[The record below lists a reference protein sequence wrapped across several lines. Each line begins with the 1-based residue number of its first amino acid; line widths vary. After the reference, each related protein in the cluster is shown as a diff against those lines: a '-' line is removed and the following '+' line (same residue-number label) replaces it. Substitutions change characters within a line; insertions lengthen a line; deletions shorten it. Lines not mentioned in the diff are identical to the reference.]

1 MIKNISFVFQKIWQ
15 KHRGLLCYL
24 ILCVLSSLGISVVS
38 VWFPAFVVS
47 RISTGKADAAQL
59 AAAGLVAVCVYGL
72 QQMAS
77 SGRGMRQLFLCRDF
91 LYEIFLKRFDKACA
105 YAESTEGQKAYGMA
119 RQTALWGS
127 DFRIFLEGIL
137 DLCVCIGSFV
147 LFGGAI
153 FGLQPGLFSCCFCY
167 PQQDML
173 SVIKMKK
180 RTRDF
185 WRSRLGKT
193 DAFSILSGLRRMK
206 NTVKICACISCQ
218 RLFPGK

>member
-91 LYEIFLKRFDKACA
+91 LYEIF
-105 YAESTEGQKAYGMA
+105 
-119 RQTALWGS
+119 
-127 DFRIFLEGIL
+127 
-137 DLCVCIGSFV
+137 
-147 LFGGAI
+147 
-153 FGLQPGLFSCCFCY
+153 
-167 PQQDML
+167 
-173 SVIKMKK
+173 
-180 RTRDF
+180 
-185 WRSRLGKT
+185 
-193 DAFSILSGLRRMK
+193 
-206 NTVKICACISCQ
+206 
-218 RLFPGK
+218 